1 VDWVWALLGAGVPI
15 LASLINL
22 GYRTGRVEQSLRDI
36 EREQEK
42 QDDRMDRIQRDQRGG
57 RDLD

>member
-1 VDWVWALLGAGVPI
+1 VPI